1 MFFYSKQ
8 KFHANGICFAIP
20 DNFFLHS
27 LTELEKATNIEIEAA
42 DQSYTV
48 TIGIDEGCDGT
59 AQELQTMISE
69 VGGMTPLCK
78 ITPVTVAGFAG
89 HFLKYRSSR
98 EEYYE
103 MRLTLGGNVEFYL
116 YITTQSRSIDD
127 VISSDAMVWMMQQIE
142 RSEL

>member
-1 MFFYSKQ
+1 MFLHKNH

-27 LTELEKATNIEIEAA
+27 MTELEKATNIEIEAA
-42 DQSYTV
+42 NHSYTV
-48 TIGIDEGCDGT
+48 TIGIDEQCNGT

-69 VGGMTPLCK
+69 VGGMTALCK
-78 ITPVTVAGFAG
+78 ITPVTMAGFSG

-103 MRLTLGGNVEFYL
+103 MRLALGGSVEFYL
-116 YITTQSRSIDD
+116 YITTQSRRIDD

-142 RSEL
+142 HSEL